1 MRQNI
6 LQKIP
11 PAELKVMNFIWGKN
25 NEVTSKEV
33 IKAME
38 NEYGWKQTTTLT
50 LISRLVKRKFLSA
63 EKIDKYT
70 HYKIIVGNKE
80 YINFETK
87 NFMSNMHNNSL
98 ESLLTSLCENES
110 LDEEKFESLMEIAN
124 NLNK

>member
-25 NEVTSKEV
+25 NEVTSKDV

>member
-11 PAELKVMNFIWGKN
+11 PAELKVMNFIWGEN

-110 LDEEKFESLMEIAN
+110 LDKEKFESLMEIAN
-124 NLNK
+124 NLDK

>member
-110 LDEEKFESLMEIAN
+110 LDEEKFKSLMEIAN

>member
-11 PAELKVMNFIWGKN
+11 PAELKVMNFIWGEN

-110 LDEEKFESLMEIAN
+110 LDEEKFESLMKIAN

>member
-11 PAELKVMNFIWGKN
+11 PAELKVMNFIWGEN